1 MTVAILGGA
10 GYIGSHCARYLH
22 QQGYAVAIYDQVA
35 HPALSDLPAAQGD
48 ISDRS
53 RLRDFCVAHDVQ
65 AVIHCAGKIDVAE
78 SVRHPALYHRYNV
91 TYTADVLAVL
101 RELKIRKVIFSS
113 SCSVY
118 GDPQFLPLTEAHPI
132 GPVSPYGESKVAAE
146 ALLQK
151 AAETDQLRYVSLRFF
166 NAAGADP
173 DGILGENHDPETH
186 LIPRLLRHLAE
197 GEPFWL
203 FGQDY
208 PTPDGTCIRDYI
220 HVWDL
225 AHAHLCALRY
235 LQAGGPSETF
245 NLGSGRG
252 YSVKEVIAC
261 AEQIVQQ
268 KADYRVRPRRPGD
281 PAVLVSHS
289 EKARQ
294 VLGWSPQRQKIET
307 LVKDAWRFY
316 QNEQHLSRLHY

>member
-53 RLRDFCVAHDVQ
+53 RLRDFCLAHDVQ

-101 RELKIRKVIFSS
+101 RELKIRHVIFSS

-146 ALLQK
+146 ALLHK

-197 GEPFWL
+197 GEPFGFLVRIIPPQTVPVFAIIFMSGIWPMPI
-203 FGQDY
+203 FV
-208 PTPDGTCIRDYI
+208 P
-220 HVWDL
+220 
-225 AHAHLCALRY
+225 CAICRPE
-235 LQAGGPSETF
+235 G
-245 NLGSGRG
+245 
-252 YSVKEVIAC
+252 
-261 AEQIVQQ
+261 
-268 KADYRVRPRRPGD
+268 PRRPLIWEAGG
-281 PAVLVSHS
+281 AILL
-289 EKARQ
+289 K
-294 VLGWSPQRQKIET
+294 K
-307 LVKDAWRFY
+307 
-316 QNEQHLSRLHY
+316 